1 MRQASLLAAFV
12 LIGALGGVAPILAQ
26 DSEPRPSLT
35 NSTDNSY
42 DGETPAEEPSTDYD
56 DSIVVTASTLEQE
69 VGDLPASATVI
80 NSAEILA
87 RQAVSIGELIAT
99 APGVAVVASGP
110 PGQVTSTF
118 VRGAESDQVL
128 LLWNGV
134 ELNNP
139 YFGSIN
145 WAFLPADGVERVE
158 VVRGPF
164 SSLHGGNAVGGVV
177 QILTGDHDGG
187 QLRLEGGSDSYSRAG
202 LAAGHSF
209 GNWRIDF
216 TGHSRRGDS
225 ELENGFFDSDE
236 LVAHLAWTP
245 SAGVEVGLLA
255 RANDS
260 TSGIPLSGGQPSLE
274 RVIDWSERQ
283 IVIPVRI
290 EKGDWKIDSQLS
302 QVDFE
307 SAFRDP
313 QDPFGFTRSD
323 TDSQAQRIRT
333 QAAWQPNSQLGLAFG
348 GEIERLE
355 VTDSSTFGSTVSSNL
370 DAADQ
375 RTWALFSELSWK
387 VGAWTLDLGARRDD
401 NDAFGAETSLRA
413 GLGVRLGDGWRLWTN
428 YGEAFRPPTLGE
440 LFFPFSGNPELQP
453 ERAESFELGSQW
465 RWAEAPGG
473 DWRLSLVAFQ
483 NRQRDLIDFDFVT
496 FTNIN
501 VGRARSRGV
510 EASLDVDGPRL
521 DLRTNITYL
530 DAEDRDTGLALLR
543 RPEWSA
549 NLVASLAASEEWRIT
564 LTGRFVDDRPDVDP
578 VTFTRAENSSYLR
591 FDLAAQWQASQRF
604 APYARVENIADEEYA
619 EALGFP
625 APGRTLIGG
634 IAVSF

>member
-1 MRQASLLAAFV
+1 MRHAIFLAAFV
-12 LIGALGGVAPILAQ
+12 LTGALGGVAPMLGQ
-26 DSEPRPSLT
+26 DSVQSTPSSPAT
-35 NSTDNSY
+35 
-42 DGETPAEEPSTDYD
+42 GTPIADSRATDYEE
-56 DSIVVTASTLEQE
+56 SIVVTASALAREANK
-69 VGDLPASATVI
+69 LPASVTVLD
-80 NSAEILA
+80 SEEILA
-87 RQAVSIGELIAT
+87 RQAVSVADLIAT
-99 APGVAVVASGP
+99 VPGVGVVASGP

-145 WAFLPADGVERVE
+145 WAFLPADGVERIE

-164 SSLHGGNAVGGVV
+164 SSLYGGNAVGGVV
-177 QILTGDHDGG
+177 QVFTGDHDGG
-187 QLRLEGGSDSYSRAG
+187 QLRLEGGSNGYTRAG

-209 GNWRIDF
+209 GNWRFDV

-236 LVAHLAWTP
+236 LVANLAWTP
-245 SAGVEVGLLA
+245 ADGVEVGILA
-255 RANDS
+255 RANKS
-260 TSGIPLSGGQPSLE
+260 TSGIPLSGGQPALE
-274 RVIDWSERQ
+274 RMIDWSESQ

-290 EKGDWKIDSQLS
+290 EKGNWKIDGQLS

-323 TDSQAQRIRT
+323 TDSQARRART
-333 QAAWQPNSQLGLAFG
+333 QASWQPNSRFGLAFG
-348 GEIERLE
+348 GETERLE
-355 VTDSSTFGSTVSSNL
+355 VTDSSTFGSNL

-375 RTWALFSELSWK
+375 RTWALFSELSFNA
-387 VGAWTLDLGARRDD
+387 GPLTLDIGARRDD
-401 NDAFGAETSLRA
+401 NNLFGAETSLRA

-440 LFFPFSGNPELQP
+440 LFFPFSGNPNLRP
-453 ERAESFELGSQW
+453 ERAESFELGTQW
-465 RWAEAPGG
+465 RWRQAPGG
-473 DWRLSLVAFQ
+473 DWRLSVVGFQ
-483 NRQRDLIDFDFVT
+483 NRQQDLIDFDFVT

-521 DLRTNITYL
+521 DLRANITYL
-530 DAEDRDTGLALLR
+530 DAEDRTTGLALLR
-543 RPEWSA
+543 RAEWSA
-549 NLVASLAASEEWRIT
+549 NVVVSLTPHDDWKVT
-564 LTGRFVDDRPDVDP
+564 LTSRFVDDRPDVDP
-578 VTFTRAENSSYLR
+578 VTFGRAENPSYLR
-591 FDLAAQWQASQRF
+591 FDLAARWQVSRRF
-604 APYARVENIADEEYA
+604 APYARVENLADEEYA

-625 APGRTLIGG
+625 AQGRTWIGG
-634 IAVSF
+634 IAVAF